1 MMKNAFLPKM
11 NNYLLHL
18 GDKRLALLFF
28 DDSIPK
34 PSILID
40 PIISKIQ
47 ILVTSQFSTLYIGMV
62 RVTKIPDTKKK
73 KKHFESGMNTLYSQ

>member
-1 MMKNAFLPKM
+1 MMKSGYLPKM

-18 GDKRLALLFF
+18 GDKKLALLFF
-28 DDSIPK
+28 DDSK
-34 PSILID
+34 PEPNILID

-47 ILVTSQFSTLYIGMV
+47 ILVTSHFSTLYIGMV

-73 KKHFESGMNTLYSQ
+73 TFRKRNE